1 MATHFCDNHFLL
13 YKYTSATTVEPSGV
27 AFTTINGSFLLLF
40 YKILLGNILID
51 FIFFIV
57 YMQNFIISPKIGRP
71 KQNWHWLWDIQ
82 LSIIHFSIFYS
93 GFIYTIIIINVFS
106 LQAKSTT
113 VSSTK
118 QASLQ
123 VISLALVRAK
133 SQGTIPKLHNT
144 ANIEKV
150 EIVNVHL
157 FIVSFTQVVPTSLE
171 SNSCSIPSKLSFVAH
186 KAHIEFDVSLNG
198 VEPPFKLLYILQ
210 LWVACWGSLAWR
222 CKTYLE
228 PIHYED
234 QCSKLTLTEHF

>member
-1 MATHFCDNHFLL
+1 MRH
-13 YKYTSATTVEPSGV
+13 
-27 AFTTINGSFLLLF
+27 
-40 YKILLGNILID
+40 
-51 FIFFIV
+51 
-57 YMQNFIISPKIGRP
+57 IIHIIP
-71 KQNWHWLWDIQ
+71 
-82 LSIIHFSIFYS
+82 IIHFSIIYF

-113 VSSTK
+113 VFSTK
-118 QASLQ
+118 QTSLQ
-123 VISLALVRAK
+123 FISLALVRAK

-198 VEPPFKLLYILQ
+198 VEPPHQLLY
-210 LWVACWGSLAWR
+210 
-222 CKTYLE
+222 
-228 PIHYED
+228 
-234 QCSKLTLTEHF
+234 

>member
-1 MATHFCDNHFLL
+1 
-13 YKYTSATTVEPSGV
+13 
-27 AFTTINGSFLLLF
+27 
-40 YKILLGNILID
+40 
-51 FIFFIV
+51 
-57 YMQNFIISPKIGRP
+57 MQNFIISPKIGSP
-71 KQNWHWLWDIQ
+71 KQNWHSETYSYLDFISA
-82 LSIIHFSIFYS
+82 LSTSDLL
-93 GFIYTIIIINVFS
+93 FIYTIIIINVFS

-113 VSSTK
+113 VSSSK

-198 VEPPFKLLYILQ
+198 VEPPHQLLY
-210 LWVACWGSLAWR
+210 
-222 CKTYLE
+222 
-228 PIHYED
+228 
-234 QCSKLTLTEHF
+234 